1 VEGIYNPIYAD
12 ITYWSDVVFIEWQS
26 QAINR
31 GLDIRELNYVFRLE
45 ITNEDTIEVIQRI
58 LGGTYRPW
66 PGVDVQMTE
75 AAGLAMLGTP
85 NGRGVAW
92 LLATH
97 KEQFGKRTIESVTV
111 WSDSNPNNLRPS
123 YYAYFVIVPLGG
135 WQ

>member
-45 ITNEDTIEVIQRI
+45 IKNADTIEVVQRI
-58 LGGTYRPW
+58 LGGEFRAW
-66 PGVDVQMTE
+66 PGVDVQMSDD
-75 AAGLAMLGTP
+75 AGLAMLGTP

-97 KEQFGKRTIESVTV
+97 KEQFGRRTIESVTV
-111 WSDSNPNNLRPS
+111 WSDPSDSNDHQPVYNI
-123 YYAYFVIVPLGG
+123 YFKIVPFGG
-135 WQ
+135 